1 MEDTKSSL
9 ARDQRRMDDAQKDVA
24 ESEHQAWT
32 LNDDQLLDPVVIE
45 PRMQIVDQDRGWG
58 FHARAELLNGRLAM
72 VGFAAA
78 LIGELITGQGI
89 LQQLGL
95 KALSR

>member
-1 MEDTKSSL
+1 MEEAENVIAK
-9 ARDQRRMDDAQKDVA
+9 DQRCHDYP
-24 ESEHQAWT
+24 ESEDQSWST
-32 LNDDQLLDPVVIE
+32 DDQDLLDPVAIE
-45 PRMQIVDQDRGWG
+45 PRMQIVDPDRGWG

-78 LIGELITGQGI
+78 LIMELITGQGI

-95 KALSR
+95 KALSK

>member
-1 MEDTKSSL
+1 MEDANDVL
-9 ARDQRRMDDAQKDVA
+9 GRNRIGRDSA
-24 ESEHQAWT
+24 ESVHQSWT
-32 LNDDQLLDPVVIE
+32 GDDQPLLDPRAIE
-45 PRMQIVDQDRGWG
+45 PRIQIVDQDQGWG

-78 LIGELITGQGI
+78 LIIEVITGQGI

-95 KALSR
+95 KALCP

>member
-1 MEDTKSSL
+1 MEESDSAAMAKGQG
-9 ARDQRRMDDAQKDVA
+9 RHDFA
-24 ESEHQAWT
+24 ESENQSWSSAG
-32 LNDDQLLDPVVIE
+32 NELLDPVAIE
-45 PRMQIVDQDRGWG
+45 PRMQVVDRDRGWG

-78 LIGELITGQGI
+78 LIMELITGQGI

-95 KALSR
+95 KALSK

>member
-1 MEDTKSSL
+1 MEEAENAIAKG
-9 ARDQRRMDDAQKDVA
+9 QRRHDYA
-24 ESEHQAWT
+24 ESEDQSWSS
-32 LNDDQLLDPVVIE
+32 DDQGLLDPVAIE
-45 PRMQIVDQDRGWG
+45 PPMQIVDTDRGWG

-78 LIGELITGQGI
+78 LIMELITGQGI

-95 KALSR
+95 RALSQ